1 MVPTRPSTLSTD
13 AELNELS
20 AGELSLGLLPLI
32 VVNEGAVKVL
42 WKRTHRSQVST
53 DEEVRCN
60 SRCGAVGGVV
70 RS

>member
-13 AELNELS
+13 AELS

-53 DEEVRCN
+53 DEEVRCGG
-60 SRCGAVGGVV
+60 GAVL
-70 RS
+70 